1 MAKGSI
7 LMVEDSQT
15 EATFLTESLKKS
27 GYEVLNVG
35 TAEAAKVMLREK
47 NFDVI
52 LIDVVLPGQSGYS
65 LCRELKKQKNT
76 ANIPIIICSSKSE
89 KIDKQWGM
97 KQGAS
102 AYVTKPVDQ
111 EKLVAT
117 LEKLVV

>member
-27 GYEVLNVG
+27 GYEVLNVT
-35 TAEAAKVMLREK
+35 TAEAAKAMLETK

-65 LCRELKKQKNT
+65 LCRELKNQKNT

-89 KIDKQWGM
+89 KIDKKWGM